1 MSCRRQ
7 RMLSQGPASDP
18 RSKLKISKF
27 LTPPHLLGCL
37 NCTRNALSIVLLL
50 QTIQICNRWG
60 LVELYLGIDVGE
72 GVSINL

>member
-1 MSCRRQ
+1 
-7 RMLSQGPASDP
+7 MLSQGPASDP
-18 RSKLKISKF
+18 RSKLKISYI

-50 QTIQICNRWG
+50 QTIQRCNRWG